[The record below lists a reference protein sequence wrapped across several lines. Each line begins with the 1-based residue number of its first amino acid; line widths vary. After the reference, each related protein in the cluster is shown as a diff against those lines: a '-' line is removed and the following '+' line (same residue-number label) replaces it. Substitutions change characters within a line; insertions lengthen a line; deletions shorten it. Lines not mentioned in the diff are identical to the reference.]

1 MKAIDVNKFL
11 SQYNDFDIRQNG
23 DARFVDQK
31 CTPDIVCFIADCILS
46 TKCATTP
53 FTVRDLWE
61 TQYFIDNTRVA
72 FHKPY
77 ANNPSAHNEYNKVLC
92 QPLKLLAYSH
102 VLKVDKSKRTLV
114 FEVNDYEMLEYIAT
128 KEQNAY
134 QFLLQFFTKVLT
146 DSGII
151 RYYQT
156 YKDQIKSGVK
166 THEAKETIYEKY
178 HKFIAGNTPSKSKL
192 DVARMFHKVFN
203 VLAYTDLIPGSD
215 GESLN
220 WGDLMYNKVNWRDK
234 DKDKTL
240 TREEA
245 ADKETDNINANFYIE
260 YQVNKAIRNV
270 KKQQGDVSEVKD
282 ELSQGIA
289 TEVHHIFAK
298 SAYPMLASYYENLI
312 LLTSSQHRQKAHPKN
327 NTQIVSR
334 DYQLVC
340 LLAKSQTIENS
351 LNEGDTFYRKES
363 FIYVINTG
371 LDENIEEQSSFNDIR
386 KFLVQRYLQF

>member
-1 MKAIDVNKFL
+1 MKAIDVNNFL

-102 VLKVDKSKRTLV
+102 ILKMNKSKRTMV
-114 FEVNDYEMLEYIAT
+114 FEVNDFEMLEYIAT
-128 KEQNAY
+128 KEQNTY
-134 QFLLQFFTKVLT
+134 QFLLHFFTKVLT
-146 DSGII
+146 DSGIM
-151 RYYQT
+151 RFYQT
-156 YKDQIKSGVK
+156 YKNQIKSGVK
-166 THEAKETIYEKY
+166 THEAKEAIYEKY

-192 DVARMFHKVFN
+192 DATRMFHKVFN
-203 VLAYTDLIPGSD
+203 VLAYTDLVPGSD
-215 GESLN
+215 GEILN

-371 LDENIEEQSSFNDIR
+371 LDENVEEQSSFNEIR